1 MAEEKTQ
8 KRKAFIERLEKW
20 ADFAKKMQ
28 KDLDER
34 VKKIKRRKSK
44 TQTGLLTDQEK
55 QQCMKDY
62 PAPNDVYLEGEYKT
76 NDSFIAKFIK

>member
-44 TQTGLLTDQEK
+44 T
-55 QQCMKDY
+55 
-62 PAPNDVYLEGEYKT
+62 
-76 NDSFIAKFIK
+76 